1 MILLPMRLSKL
12 AFAAALLLVLGA
24 RHAAADGPGPASPL
38 TTLVC
43 RDRERPDV
51 GATLVL
57 NLARKRLIY
66 SSGTGGTILF
76 GDGSLPL
83 KVTPAVIEW
92 EAGGNMFWLNRAT
105 LELNVVGRVFF
116 CQIARNQL

>member
-1 MILLPMRLSKL
+1 MKL
-12 AFAAALLLVLGA
+12 ATILTSAVLVLVCRAALADEPGA
-24 RHAAADGPGPASPL
+24 ANPL

-43 RDRERPDV
+43 RDREDPRV
-51 GATLVL
+51 GATLVF
-57 NLARKRLIY
+57 NLARKRLID

-83 KVTPAVIEW
+83 KMTPATIEW
-92 EAGGNMFWLNRAT
+92 EAGGNIFWLNRAT
-105 LELNVVGRVFF
+105 LELDVIGRVFF